1 MCILLYVQC
10 IFYDHCVWSFCHYWG
25 FFSEYRSTKS
35 IFLSDMRSM
44 KLDIS
49 TNYSLG
55 FLITA
60 NITRYLTIDDI
71 NTSKK
76 KLEKIC
82 NLYFLLFSGVE
93 LIFARTRY
101 QMNWGYKA
109 TPGFKYT
116 LNLHCCFKTKV
127 RSHMLISSNK
137 KQSQFCFKG
146 LRLHALENYFNVVTS
161 VR

>member
-1 MCILLYVQC
+1 MFSVFSMIIVFEVFA
-10 IFYDHCVWSFCHYWG
+10 ITEA

-35 IFLSDMRSM
+35 IFLSDMRNM

-71 NTSKK
+71 NKTKK

-82 NLYFLLFSGVE
+82 NLYFLLFFLE
-93 LIFARTRY
+93 
-101 QMNWGYKA
+101 
-109 TPGFKYT
+109 
-116 LNLHCCFKTKV
+116 
-127 RSHMLISSNK
+127 SS
-137 KQSQFCFKG
+137 
-146 LRLHALENYFNVVTS
+146 
-161 VR
+161 